1 MTQPSLTEKQLAK
14 LEEIA
19 ELVKEKE
26 GEDTFIK
33 LDEMSTAI
41 AQKWRSRREAKEGVA
56 RK

>member
-19 ELVKEKE
+19 ELVKE

>member
-19 ELVKEKE
+19 ELVKE
-26 GEDTFIK
+26 GEDTFRK

-41 AQKWRSRREAKEGVA
+41 AQKWRERREAKEGVA